1 MALLFL
7 LAGGMA
13 MAAGDKADSLE
24 LQVEVA
30 FLFNFA
36 KFVEWPGASAA
47 SDPVTF
53 CVSGDP
59 ALFATLEDSLQG
71 KKVNGHSAAAR
82 EIGESSDA
90 RRCQI
95 LFLGSDKKRTV
106 EFLDRLAGINVLT
119 VGASDQFVRRG
130 GMIRL
135 IKDGNRFRFSVNV
148 DAVNRTGL
156 RLSSRLLQLAEVTHD
171 SETARNKP

>member
-1 MALLFL
+1 MALLFR
-7 LAGGMA
+7 LADGTA
-13 MAAGDKADSLE
+13 MAAADKPDSLE

-36 KFVEWPGASAA
+36 KFVEWPGVSAA
-47 SDPVTF
+47 SDAVTF

-71 KKVNGHSAAAR
+71 KKVNGRAAAAR
-82 EIGESSDA
+82 EIGESGDA
-90 RRCQI
+90 SRCQI
-95 LFLGSDKKRTV
+95 LFFGADKKRTL
-106 EFLDRLAGINVLT
+106 EFLDRLAGVNVLT
-119 VGASDQFVRRG
+119 VGSSDQFARHG

-135 IKDGNRFRFSVNV
+135 IKDGNRFRFSINL

-156 RLSSRLLQLAEVTHD
+156 RLSSHLLQLAEVTHD
-171 SETARNKP
+171 SETASNKP